1 MRLNWGTGIALV
13 YTVFA
18 ACTTAFVVF
27 ALNHPV
33 QLVRE
38 DYYATSL
45 QHDSRRA
52 AIENADALADLMRVG
67 DDGRSVTLALPVA
80 HVGDA
85 AGRVRLYR
93 PSDSAA
99 DRSLALAPDA
109 GGRQRVSLDGLAA
122 GRWVVQ
128 LDWTSGGQAFYR
140 EVMVMVQ

>member
-18 ACTTAFVVF
+18 ACTTTFVVF

-33 QLVRE
+33 QLVSE
-38 DYYATSL
+38 DYYASSL
-45 QHDSRRA
+45 QHDSRRT
-52 AIENADALADLMRVG
+52 AIENAAALADLMRVG

-80 HVGDA
+80 HVRDA

-99 DRSLALAPDA
+99 DRSLPLAPDA

-128 LDWTSGGQAFYR
+128 LDWTSGGKTFYR
-140 EVMVMVQ
+140 EVLVMVR